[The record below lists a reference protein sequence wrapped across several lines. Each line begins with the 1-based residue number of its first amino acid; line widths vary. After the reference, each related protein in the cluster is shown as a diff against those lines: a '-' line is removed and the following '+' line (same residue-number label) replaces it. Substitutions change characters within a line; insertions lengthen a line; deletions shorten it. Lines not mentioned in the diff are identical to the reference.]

1 MLRRQQ
7 LSVFIN
13 VACTGPGI
21 AQTSLSQL
29 PWPLTRLIIT
39 LTDEHFAIIKK
50 KRSESIKRGTRKTPK
65 FWLLIAVYT
74 IVIALTEYR
83 TIN

>member
-50 KRSESIKRGTRKTPK
+50 KDLRVLKGAHGRIRNFG
-65 FWLLIAVYT
+65 F
-74 IVIALTEYR
+74 
-83 TIN
+83 